1 MINKTLRDDYL
12 SVFNILRRVQMTKL
26 GTSKDLAGL
35 KLELPTEVKMELQHV
50 LELLD
55 EAYGR
60 TRDVDKDLGGY
71 TLIIENDKDVD
82 KCIKFGITFDDTSI
96 PEYVLLIKPNK
107 GEPYTE
113 SLFLAN
119 DDYSIVTFIPLRLT
133 PQYLINMMEQ

>member
-1 MINKTLRDDYL
+1 
-12 SVFNILRRVQMTKL
+12 MTKL